1 MADPVVDV
9 KQDFRWEAEK
19 SVLNG
24 VVGVMLKKL
33 KGVNKSAIIGPP
45 CRLTSSART
54 NLCDNLRP
62 KSSLRAW
69 HFRTLGLTPSSDG
82 ACQLQPTPGM
92 SDMGRKVLMVSLIST
107 MISNKTYYTAQI

>member
-1 MADPVVDV
+1 MADAVVNV

-19 SVLNG
+19 SSLNG

-33 KGVNKSAIIGPP
+33 KGVNDSAFIGPP
-45 CRLTSSART
+45 CRLTSFART

-69 HFRTLGLTPSSDG
+69 HFRTLGLTPASDG

-92 SDMGRKVLMVSLIST
+92 SDMGRKVLMVSLFSSMT
-107 MISNKTYYTAQI
+107 SHKTYYSAQI